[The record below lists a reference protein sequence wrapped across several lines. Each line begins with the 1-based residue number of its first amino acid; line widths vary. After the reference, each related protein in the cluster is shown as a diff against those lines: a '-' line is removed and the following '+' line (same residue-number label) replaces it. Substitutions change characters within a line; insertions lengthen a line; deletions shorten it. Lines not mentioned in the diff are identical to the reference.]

1 MEDVNVGCFA
11 MCTSYAHAIRGAS
24 DHSGS
29 DPSMAPCY
37 DGGMLVLEVVEGP
50 DLGGVFPLPSNE
62 PQLIGRSSEA
72 LQLSDPTL
80 SRRHAE
86 LTPDNGRWYLQ
97 DLASANGTFL
107 NGRLLTD
114 RVPLRMG
121 DEVGCG
127 ATLFRFTEHDTL
139 NTPEPATDPNF
150 DTSAESIVIASP
162 HSLQSAQNHL
172 RMVHRLTTSIAG
184 IIDGTTILRH
194 LVAILVDE
202 FKPDRCVGVLMHDA
216 NTIANSIEANSTKMG
231 EGATVYSRAIIFH
244 ACNEVCGIRIPNIR
258 NDVRFLHDEDTEK
271 SGAKS
276 MLCAPLVAH
285 GKILGAVLLEIHT
298 ENRQWSEEQLELLA
312 TACGYSALALLTA
325 TLARTRLQHERL
337 AAMGETVAS
346 ISHSVKNMLQG
357 LRSGAGAI
365 NLALGRGDLELA
377 REGWPI
383 LARNLDRVYALTF
396 NMLAWSRTNAPE
408 ISMVQIEPIVEDA
421 IALVRGACQRRTIS
435 IKVNVEEDMPPIPID
450 ATAILQVLLNVLNN
464 AIDAAPSKTGA
475 VVLDVSIPNSGEFV
489 EMTITDNGCGVSGG
503 SKEDVFRAFH
513 TTKGQRGTG
522 LGLAVAR
529 KIILEH
535 KGEIELVDAKIAGTI
550 CRITLPLHSTGD
562 PADTRGPA
570 TIAPSDGF

>member
-1 MEDVNVGCFA
+1 
-11 MCTSYAHAIRGAS
+11 
-24 DHSGS
+24 
-29 DPSMAPCY
+29 
-37 DGGMLVLEVVEGP
+37 MLVLEVVEGP
-50 DLGGVFPLPSNE
+50 DLGGVFPLPANE

-72 LQLSDPTL
+72 LQLADPTI

-86 LTPDNGRWYLQ
+86 LTPDSGKWYLQ

-114 RVPLRMG
+114 RVSLRIG

-127 ATLFRFTEHDTL
+127 ATLFRFVEHATL
-139 NTPEPATDPNF
+139 SEPIQAADPNF
-150 DTSAESIVIASP
+150 DTSAESIVVTSP
-162 HSLQSAQNHL
+162 HSLQSARDHL

-202 FKPDRCVGVLMHDA
+202 FKPDRCVGVLMSDA
-216 NTIANSIEANSTKMG
+216 KTITNSIEATRDKMND
-231 EGATVYSRAIIFH
+231 GATVYSRAIVFH
-244 ACNEVCGIRIPNIR
+244 ACSEVCGIRIPNIK
-258 NDVRFLHDEDTEK
+258 NDVRFVHDDETEK

-276 MLCAPLVAH
+276 LLCAPLVAH
-285 GKILGAVLLEIHT
+285 GKILGAVLLEIHSA
-298 ENRQWSEEQLELLA
+298 NRQWSDDQLELLS
-312 TACGYSALALLTA
+312 TACGHAALALLTA

-408 ISMVQIEPIVEDA
+408 ISFVQIEPIVEDA
-421 IALVRGACQRRTIS
+421 IALVRGSCERRAIS
-435 IKVNVEEDMPPIPID
+435 IRTNVEQDIPPIPID
-450 ATAILQVLLNVLNN
+450 TTAILQVLLNILNN
-464 AIDAAPSKTGA
+464 AIDASPSKTGI
-475 VVLDVSIPNSGEFV
+475 VELTVSIPKSGEFV
-489 EMTITDNGCGVSGG
+489 EITIVDNGCGIQTE
-503 SKEDVFRAFH
+503 SKEEVFLAFR

-529 KIILEH
+529 KVILEH
-535 KGEIELVDAKIAGTI
+535 QGEIELGDADSGGTI
-550 CRITLPLHSTGD
+550 CRITLPLNREGD
-562 PADTRGPA
+562 PGDTHGPVP
-570 TIAPSDGF
+570 TEPSARF

>member
-1 MEDVNVGCFA
+1 
-11 MCTSYAHAIRGAS
+11 
-24 DHSGS
+24 
-29 DPSMAPCY
+29 
-37 DGGMLVLEVVEGP
+37 MLVLEVVDGP
-50 DLGGVFPLPSNE
+50 DLGGIFPLPPNE

-72 LQLSDPTL
+72 LQLADPTI

-114 RVPLRMG
+114 RISLRIG

-127 ATLFRFTEHDTL
+127 ATLFRFVEHATL
-139 NTPEPATDPNF
+139 SDPKQAADPSF
-150 DTSAESIVIASP
+150 DTSAESIVVTSP
-162 HSLQSAQNHL
+162 HSLQAARDHL

-184 IIDGTTILRH
+184 IIDSTTILRH

-202 FKPDRCVGVLMHDA
+202 FKPDRCVGVIMSDA
-216 NTIANSIEANSTKMG
+216 NTITNSIEATREKMND
-231 EGATVYSRAIIFH
+231 EADVYSKAIIFH
-244 ACNEVCGIRIPNIR
+244 ACGEVCGIRIPNIK
-258 NDVRFLHDEDTEK
+258 NDVRFVHDDDTEK

-276 MLCAPLVAH
+276 LLCAPLVAH
-285 GKILGAVLLEIHT
+285 GKILGAVLLEIHSA
-298 ENRQWSEEQLELLA
+298 NRQWSENQLELLS
-312 TACGYSALALLTA
+312 TACGHTALALLTA

-408 ISMVQIEPIVEDA
+408 ISLVHIGPIVEDA
-421 IALVRGACQRRTIS
+421 IALVRGASERRTIALRS
-435 IKVNVEEDMPPIPID
+435 NVEHDMPPVPID
-450 ATAILQVLLNVLNN
+450 STAILQVLLNILNN
-464 AIDAAPSKTGA
+464 AIDASPSKTG
-475 VVLDVSIPNSGEFV
+475 VVELAVSIPKSGEFV
-489 EMTITDNGCGVSGG
+489 EITITDNGSGMQTG
-503 SKEDVFRAFH
+503 SKEEAFLAFR

-529 KIILEH
+529 KVVLEH
-535 KGEIELVDAKIAGTI
+535 QGEIELVDADSGGTV
-550 CRITLPLHSTGD
+550 CRITLPLDREGD
-562 PADTRGPA
+562 PGDTQGPVS
-570 TIAPSDGF
+570 TEPSGRF

>member
-1 MEDVNVGCFA
+1 
-11 MCTSYAHAIRGAS
+11 
-24 DHSGS
+24 
-29 DPSMAPCY
+29 
-37 DGGMLVLEVVEGP
+37 MLALEVIEGP

-72 LQLSDPTL
+72 LLLSDPTI

-86 LTPDNGRWYLQ
+86 LTPDNEKWYLH

-114 RVPLRMG
+114 SVSLRIG
-121 DEVGCG
+121 DEIGCG
-127 ATLFRFTEHDTL
+127 ATLFRFCEQETL
-139 NTPEPATDPNF
+139 SEPHKRHVSDPSL
-150 DTSAESIVIASP
+150 DTSAESIVVTSP
-162 HSLQSAQNHL
+162 HSLQSARNHL

-184 IIDGTTILRH
+184 IIDGKNILRH

-202 FKPDRCVGVLMHDA
+202 FKPDRCVGVLMNDA
-216 NTIANSIEANSTKMG
+216 NNITTSIEANNQQMLEEANVFSKVI
-231 EGATVYSRAIIFH
+231 VYH
-244 ACNEVCGIRIPNIR
+244 ACNEVCGIRIPNIN
-258 NDVRFLHDEDTEK
+258 NDVRFSHDQETID
-271 SGAKS
+271 SNAKS
-276 MLCAPLVAH
+276 LLCAPLVAH
-285 GKILGAVLLEIHT
+285 RKILGAVLLEIQS
-298 ENRQWSEEQLELLA
+298 ENRQWSEDQLELLA
-312 TACGYSALALLTA
+312 TASGYTALALLTA

-408 ISMVQIEPIVEDA
+408 ITLVQIEPIINDA
-421 IALVRGACQRRTIS
+421 ISLVRGACERRS
-435 IKVNVEEDMPPIPID
+435 ITMQSNVEPDMPPVPID
-450 ATAILQVLLNVLNN
+450 QTAVLQVLLNVLNN
-464 AIDAAPSKTGA
+464 AIDAVPSKSG
-475 VVLDVSIPNSGEFV
+475 VVELSVSIPQTGEFV
-489 EMTITDNGCGVSGG
+489 EITITDNGSGIEAG
-503 SKEDVFRAFH
+503 CKEEAFQAFR

-529 KIILEH
+529 KVVLEH
-535 KGEIELVDAKIAGTI
+535 KGEIELSDSNTGGTI
-550 CRITLPLHSTGD
+550 CRITLPLSREGD
-562 PADTRGPA
+562 PGDTHGPA
-570 TIAPSDGF
+570 ST